1 MGVGITRFAPAPTG
15 FLHLGHIVNALS
27 VWGEARARSARV
39 LIRIEDHDRQRSRP
53 EFEAAIFED
62 LEWLGFVADDVPI
75 RQSAR
80 GDIYRQALEALRAR
94 GLVYACACSR
104 SDIQSDRYP
113 RTCRDR
119 WLADAPRPCPRA

>member
-27 VWGEARARSARV
+27 VWGEARARSARE

-62 LEWLGFVADDVPI
+62 LEWLGFLAPEVPI
-75 RQSAR
+75 RQSPGGGTHTTTPR
-80 GDIYRQALEALRAR
+80 ALRAR
-94 GLVYACACSR
+94 G
-104 SDIQSDRYP
+104 P
-113 RTCRDR
+113 RH
-119 WLADAPRPCPRA
+119 P